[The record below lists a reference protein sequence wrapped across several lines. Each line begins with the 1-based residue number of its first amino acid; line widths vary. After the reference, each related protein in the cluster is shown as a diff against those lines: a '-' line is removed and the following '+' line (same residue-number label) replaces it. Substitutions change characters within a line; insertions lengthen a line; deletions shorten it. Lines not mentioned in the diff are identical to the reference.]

1 MKRCTGVGIL
11 ALAVAVLAGTP
22 VSADETTTDVNIVTG
37 LDISNSIGPDS
48 LTLELAGMAEA
59 IRDPR
64 VLKAIQAGEHRR
76 IGFAVFAWHHRQF
89 PLVVPW
95 MVIGSAE
102 DARIAADLIEARRQV
117 NVELEVRRQAA
128 WYIGRLTD
136 LSAAIDHSNEMLLA
150 APFGSE
156 RSTINIVGNGE
167 DNVGEDAGGARDRFV
182 GGGGTI
188 NGVVLGADPAM
199 VDYYRQQVIG
209 GRAAFVIS
217 ADDSASIADA
227 LVRKFIG
234 DVVASADGV
243 APRTSRP

>member
-11 ALAVAVLAGTP
+11 VLALLATTP
-22 VSADETTTDVNIVTG
+22 APAGETATDVNIVTG
-37 LDISNSIGPDS
+37 LDISNSIEPDG
-48 LTLELAGMAEA
+48 LTLELTGMAKA

-64 VLKAIQAGEHRR
+64 VLKAIQATQHRR
-76 IGFAVFAWHHRQF
+76 IGFAVFAWHHGQF

-117 NVELEVRRQAA
+117 NVELEAHRQAT

-136 LSAAIDHSNEMLLA
+136 LSAAIDHGNEMLLA
-150 APFGSE
+150 TPFGSE
-156 RSTINIVGNGE
+156 RSIINIVGNGD

-182 GGGGTI
+182 GRGGTI
-188 NGVVLGADPAM
+188 NGLVLGPDPAM
-199 VDYYRQQVIG
+199 LDYYRQQVIG
-209 GRAAFVIS
+209 GDAAFVMS

-227 LVRKFIG
+227 FVRKFIG
-234 DVVASADGV
+234 DIVASADSV

>member
-1 MKRCTGVGIL
+1 
-11 ALAVAVLAGTP
+11 
-22 VSADETTTDVNIVTG
+22 
-37 LDISNSIGPDS
+37 
-48 LTLELAGMAEA
+48 
-59 IRDPR
+59 
-64 VLKAIQAGEHRR
+64 
-76 IGFAVFAWHHRQF
+76 
-89 PLVVPW
+89 
-95 MVIGSAE
+95 
-102 DARIAADLIEARRQV
+102 
-117 NVELEVRRQAA
+117 
-128 WYIGRLTD
+128 
-136 LSAAIDHSNEMLLA
+136 MLLA